1 VSYQNMA
8 DALTR
13 IAERLR
19 AHDTDLQGVKLAKAA
34 ERLRGS
40 LGRFEGTLETELRG
54 VDPEAIALKSLL
66 DSPDAR
72 KRLDARSLRLLGKKA
87 TGKAVTLKRTDAPRE
102 QRRRLLES
110 AIKLGKVREVT
121 QTVRAFLLDARRPAP
136 DLENRDA
143 VLEALW
149 RLGKLSETDLEI
161 EKLRLLEN
169 EALLRSMAGFAYVKT
184 TPRSTPR
191 AILTKLVKFSQRVRE
206 NVS

>member
-1 VSYQNMA
+1 VSYLNLA

-19 AHDTDLQGVKLAKAA
+19 AHDADLQGVKLAQAA

-40 LGRFEGTLETELRG
+40 LGRFEATLEPVLRG

-72 KRLDARSLRLLGKKA
+72 RRLETRSLRLLGKKA
-87 TGKAVTLKRTDAPRE
+87 TGKAVNLKRTDTPRD
-102 QRRRLLES
+102 QRRRLLEA
-110 AIKLGKVREVT
+110 AIKHGKVREVT
-121 QTVRAFLLDARRPAP
+121 QAVRAFLLDARRPAP
-136 DLENRDA
+136 DLGNRDA
-143 VLEALW
+143 VLEVLW
-149 RLGKLSETDLEI
+149 SLGRLSATDLEI

-169 EALLRSMAGFAYVKT
+169 EALLRSMAGFGYVKT

>member
-1 VSYQNMA
+1 MSYQNLA
-8 DALTR
+8 DNLTR

-19 AHDTDLQGVKLAKAA
+19 AHEADLQGVKLAQAA
-34 ERLRGS
+34 ERLQGTVK
-40 LGRFEGTLETELRG
+40 RFEATLQTVLRG
-54 VDPEAIALKSLL
+54 FDPEAVALGSLL
-66 DSPDAR
+66 GSPDAR

-87 TGKAVTLKRTDAPRE
+87 TGKAVTLKRTDAPRD

-121 QTVRAFLLDARRPAP
+121 QAVRAFLLDARRPAP

-143 VLEALW
+143 VLKVLW

>member
-1 VSYQNMA
+1 MSYQNLA
-8 DALTR
+8 DDLTR

-19 AHDTDLQGVKLAKAA
+19 AHDADLQGVKLATAA

-40 LGRFEGTLETELRG
+40 LGRFEGTLETVLRG

-66 DSPDAR
+66 DSPDSR

-102 QRRRLLES
+102 QRRRLLE
-110 AIKLGKVREVT
+110 AAVKHGKVREVT
-121 QTVRAFLLDARRPAP
+121 QVVRAFLLDARRPAP
-136 DLENRDA
+136 DLGNRDA
-143 VLEALW
+143 VLEVLW
-149 RLGKLSETDLEI
+149 RLGRLSETDLEI

-191 AILTKLVKFSQRVRE
+191 AILSKLVKFSQRVRE